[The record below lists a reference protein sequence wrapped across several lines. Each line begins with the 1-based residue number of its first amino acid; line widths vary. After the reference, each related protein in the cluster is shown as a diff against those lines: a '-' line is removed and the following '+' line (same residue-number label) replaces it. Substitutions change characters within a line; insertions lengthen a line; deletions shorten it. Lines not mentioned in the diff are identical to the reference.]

1 MDNYIQ
7 MLYRPVYAMW
17 DNLFLIIPSTVIA
30 IGITLLDTFYGLIQ
44 VEAKLVMGLV
54 ILMLIDLI
62 SGIYKANC
70 NNQAT
75 TSVGLRQTSIKFVE
89 YTLVSFAFVILS
101 NMTDFLSFVSSMPF
115 VFLSLIEIKSIVE
128 NLSDPKGVIR
138 ALFDHV
144 RDAIAKRSND

>member
-62 SGIYKANC
+62 SGIYKAKC
-70 NNQAT
+70 NNRAT